1 MRVSGKGSKGCKG
14 GQWGASGPIPY
25 TSSWLS
31 IAMATRMYWARGEE
45 TKMGVDWDL
54 WGRARV

>member
-1 MRVSGKGSKGCKG
+1 MRVRSGKGSKGCKG

-31 IAMATRMYWARGEE
+31 IAMATRMYWAGEGGE
-45 TKMGVDWDL
+45 TMGVDWDL
-54 WGRARV
+54 LGES